1 MALIFTM
8 VGFTTSYFLTTATK
22 VSCYSS
28 NVISLLCL
36 LSLAPAL
43 SVISVDIK
51 IKWKERIG
59 FVVVV
64 LPLNVRVAVRF
75 IAETRGYFRY
85 NMLLPPTG
93 SLLTPSSLP
102 QRPYGDVVTKFS
114 GIGGFPFSLRYG
126 AARSRKLRYEILFSR
141 GEKTK
146 VHIFAP
152 PCNILHISNPLFRPL
167 NFVHLV

>member
-1 MALIFTM
+1 MALIFSK
-8 VGFTTSYFLTTATK
+8 VGFTTSHFLTTAIK

-64 LPLNVRVAVRF
+64 LSLNVLVAVRF
-75 IAETRGYFRY
+75 TAETRGYFRY
-85 NMLLPPTG
+85 TF
-93 SLLTPSSLP
+93 
-102 QRPYGDVVTKFS
+102 VTKFS
-114 GIGGFPFSLRYG
+114 GIGGFPFSPRYG

-141 GEKTK
+141 GEKQK
-146 VHIFAP
+146 
-152 PCNILHISNPLFRPL
+152 CISSGRRVISSIYLTL
-167 NFVHLV
+167 SFVP